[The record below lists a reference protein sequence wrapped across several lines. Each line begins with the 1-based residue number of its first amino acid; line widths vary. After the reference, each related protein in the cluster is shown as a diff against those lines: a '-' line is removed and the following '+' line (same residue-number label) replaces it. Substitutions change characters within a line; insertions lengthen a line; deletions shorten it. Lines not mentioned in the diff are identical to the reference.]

1 MLTTPLSARFG
12 MTVPV
17 VSAGM
22 AMVAGPALAAAVSNA
37 GGLGVLGGA
46 LAPPEAL
53 TAMVAATRALTA
65 RPFGVDIITPFVE
78 DAHIAALVA
87 CRPAVVVLFWGTPRA
102 EHLRRLR
109 AAGIDVWMQVG
120 RVAEAHEARAAG
132 VDAIIAQGAE
142 AGGHNRAEASTMALL
157 PAVIR
162 AAERLPVLA
171 AGGIADGAGLVAV
184 LALGAEAAWCGTRFL
199 ASEEAEAHPG
209 YKRAVV
215 EARVGDTVRTTLFG
229 PEWPDEPVRALRNAV
244 VRDCAG
250 REAEAK
256 AAPPATIGT
265 AMLGGEPVPMPRF
278 SVLLPTPATTGDLD
292 QMCLTAGESAGNIHE
307 VLPAAAIVAAFRRE
321 AEAALLR
328 LAGRAPRRE
337 AA

>member
-1 MLTTPLSARFG
+1 MLTTPLSSRFG

-17 VSAGM
+17 VCAGM
-22 AMVAGPALAAAVSNA
+22 ALVAGPALAAAVSNA

-46 LAPPEAL
+46 LAPPEGLA
-53 TAMVAATRALTA
+53 AMIAATRALTS
-65 RPFGVDIITPFVE
+65 RPFGVDVITPFVE

-87 CRPAVVVLFWGTPRA
+87 CRPAVVVFFWGTPRA

-109 AAGIDVWMQVG
+109 AAGIDVWVQVG

-142 AGGHNRAEASTMALL
+142 AGGHNRAEAATMTLL

-162 AAERLPVLA
+162 AVAPLPVLA
-171 AGGIADGAGLVAV
+171 AGGIVDGAGLVAV
-184 LALGAEAAWCGTRFL
+184 LAMGAEAAWCGTRFL
-199 ASEEAEAHPG
+199 ASDEAEAHPD

-215 EARVGDTVRTTLFG
+215 EARVGDTARTTLFG

-244 VRDCAG
+244 VREWAG
-250 REAEAK
+250 REAETK

-265 AMLGGEPVPMPRF
+265 TVIGGTVVEMPRF

-292 QMCLTAGESAGNIHE
+292 QMCLTAGESAGNIGE
-307 VLPAAAIVAAFRRE
+307 VRPAAEIVAAFRRE

-328 LAGRAPRRE
+328 LAGRAPQR
-337 AA
+337 AAA